1 VPAVDFTFGEDQE
14 ALRTTARAFLAAEAA
29 GPKLRLLLD
38 GDEGPAAV
46 EKLWARTVSL
56 GWPGLLVP
64 AAHGGSGAGMLEATV
79 LCEEMGAL
87 PLPGPWLSSAVA
99 GTLAAVRLGDDR
111 VLPDLAAGARRAT
124 VAVEESGTRDPLD
137 GVATTARPD
146 GEGWRLDGHK
156 PVVLDGDSAD
166 VVYVVARD
174 PAGGLAAF
182 AVADPAGEP
191 VPGLDVTRT
200 IARLALD
207 GRPARRVG
215 PAGDQRALW
224 ARIVDD
230 IGIALCAESVGAGDR
245 ALAMASDYA
254 RHRVQF
260 DRPIAT
266 FQVIRHKIVDML
278 HQLELARVATHHAA
292 WASAVD
298 DPDREAAT
306 AIAKGVVAEA
316 ATMIT
321 AENIQV
327 HGGVGFTWAVDCHL
341 LFRRVK
347 ANDVLFGRQG
357 WQRQR
362 LADLVIDTL

>member
-1 VPAVDFTFGEDQE
+1 MRAVDFTFDDDQE
-14 ALRTTARAFLAAEAA
+14 ALRDTARAFLAAEAA
-29 GPKLRLLLD
+29 GPRLRELLD
-38 GDEGPAAV
+38 DIEGPAAI
-46 EKLWARTVSL
+46 EALWARTVAL

-64 AAHGGSGAGMLEATV
+64 VGHRGAGAGMLEASV

-99 GTLAAVRLGDDR
+99 GTLAAVRLGDDGL
-111 VLPDLAAGARRAT
+111 LPHLAGGSRRAT

-137 GVATTARPD
+137 AIAATARED
-146 GEGWRLDGHK
+146 RGRWRLDGLK
-156 PVVLDGDSAD
+156 PLVIDGDTAD
-166 VVYVVARD
+166 VAYVVARE
-174 PAGGLAAF
+174 PGGGLATF
-182 AVADPAGEP
+182 AVDDPAGEP

-200 IARLALD
+200 LARLVLD

-215 PAGDQRALW
+215 PPGDHRAVW

-230 IGIALCAESVGAGDR
+230 IGIALCAESVGAADR
-245 ALAMASDYA
+245 ALTMASDYA
-254 RHRVQF
+254 RQRVQF

-278 HQLELARVATHHAA
+278 QQLELARVATHYAA

-298 DPDREAAT
+298 DPQRAAAA
-306 AIAKGVVAEA
+306 AIAKGVVGEA
-316 ATMIT
+316 APLIT

-327 HGGVGFTWAVDCHL
+327 HGGVGFTWDVDCHL

-362 LADLVIDTL
+362 LADLVVDTL